1 VKEVNLSF
9 NENHVVLYTE
19 MKKAITYT
27 ISEHS
32 AFLVAPE
39 EVILD
44 EPVETYFGHISQTRT
59 TKPFTEGNIRLV
71 TAANQYKEWVQDAY
85 GHLVPTGVKKK
96 VYSSKKLGT
105 KEETYETV
113 GDILFHYF
121 DQIVPYIE
129 D

>member
-1 VKEVNLSF
+1 MNLSF

-19 MKKAITYT
+19 MKKAIIFT

-32 AFLVAPE
+32 AYTVSPE

-44 EPVETYFGHISQTRT
+44 ESVETYFGRLSHSGK

-71 TAANQYKEWVQDAY
+71 TATNQYKEWVQGAY
-85 GHLVPTGVKKK
+85 GHLVPQGMKTIG
-96 VYSSKKLGT
+96 YSSKKLGA
-105 KEETYETV
+105 KEQTYKTV

-121 DQIVPYIE
+121 DQIVPYVE